1 MKTAYIIVHGFGG
14 NPKDVYGI
22 RDELLKYQIDK
33 NNIYLPLVYG
43 HNMKKRGFKFG
54 VTYIDMINHLKDYIE
69 KISCEYD
76 KIVLIGYSMGALLSM
91 CVSMQIKIDKLI
103 LINPPI
109 KIWDF
114 KSFRFW
120 LKDDIKKRRLFHTKT
135 VLRSM
140 KYKTIRNNLELRKL
154 RHYTINNIS
163 KVTTDTYIIQSTHDY
178 VAKPTSGKFVY
189 NNISS
194 QNKGI
199 SYYST
204 TSHFIPSEKDVDI
217 VIKDVQNW
225 LKN

>member
-22 RDELLKYQIDK
+22 RDGLLKYEINE
-33 NNIYLPLVYG
+33 NNIYLPLIYG
-43 HNMKKRGFKFG
+43 HNIKKRGFTFG
-54 VTYIDMINHLKDYIE
+54 TTYTEMIEYLKKDV
-69 KISCEYD
+69 KNISLNYD
-76 KIVLIGYSMGALLSM
+76 KIVLIGYSMGALLTM
-91 CVSMQIKIDKLI
+91 CVSIKIKIDKLI

-135 VLRSM
+135 VLKSM
-140 KYKTIRNNLELRKL
+140 RYKTIRNNLELRKL
-154 RHYTINNIS
+154 RLFTMDNIS
-163 KVTTDTYIIQSTHDY
+163 KITTDTYVVQSIHDY
-178 VAKPTSGKFVY
+178 VAKPISGKYVY
-189 NNISS
+189 DNISS

-204 TSHFIPSEKDVDI
+204 TSHFIPSEKDVEI
-217 VIKDVQNW
+217 VVSDLQNW

>member
-22 RDELLKYQIDK
+22 RDGLLKYEINEK
-33 NNIYLPLVYG
+33 NIYLPLIYG
-43 HNMKKRGFKFG
+43 HNMKKRGFNFET
-54 VTYIDMINHLKDYIE
+54 TYTEMIEHLKEEIQS
-69 KISCEYD
+69 ISLNYD
-76 KIVLIGYSMGALLSM
+76 KIVLIGYSMGALLTM
-91 CVSMQIKIDKLI
+91 CVSIKIKIDKLI

-135 VLRSM
+135 VLKSM

-154 RHYTINNIS
+154 RFFTMDNIS
-163 KVTTDTYIIQSTHDY
+163 KITTDTYVVQSIHDY
-178 VAKPTSGKFVY
+178 VAKPTSGKYVY
-189 NNISS
+189 DNISS

-204 TSHFIPSEKDVDI
+204 TSHFIPSEKDVEI
-217 VIKDVQNW
+217 VVRDLQNW